1 MTTTQ
6 HRCAWARNHPL
17 ETDYHDREWGVPVHD
32 DNQLFEMLTLE
43 SAQSG
48 LSWLTILKKREG
60 YRQAFA
66 QFDIPTVAAYDDEKI
81 AALLQNPAIVRHK
94 QKIAATVNNAQRI
107 LDVQQQFGSFDAYL
121 WAFVD
126 DTTRMNKWGDE
137 SQVPASTALSDT
149 LSKALKKRGF
159 KFIGTT
165 TCYAFMQA
173 VGMVNDH
180 VTGCFRYDEV
190 AEAHPL

>member
-1 MTTTQ
+1 MITTQ
-6 HRCAWARNHPL
+6 HRCAWARSHPL
-17 ETDYHDREWGVPVHD
+17 EMDYHDTEWGVPVHD

-66 QFDIPTVAAYDDEKI
+66 QFDIKTVAAYDYDNIE
-81 AALLQNPAIVRHK
+81 ALLKNPDIVRHK
-94 QKIAATVNNAQRI
+94 QKIASTINNAQRI
-107 LDVQQQFGSFDAYL
+107 LEVQQQFGSFDAYL